1 LYAAILRGFGTILQH
16 EIKAQHSFCM
26 TSAIH
31 VLTLVE
37 NFPDSGTN
45 EFTRE
50 EWVSQFHDAN
60 VIIHCHGKDV
70 YYPTHWGPLS
80 MKCAF
85 GGKEY
90 YQKGRCKYG
99 VSEENFLLLNEGT
112 EYSSYIEPGE
122 TVESLTI
129 NFNIS
134 YQSDVARVV
143 LSGNDKLMED
153 PFNAGKRGI
162 LVEEKLFNHN
172 ASVSPLVY
180 KIKRLTENF
189 ENNTDAINETLYFL
203 LEALLLSDAALLSEI
218 KEINAAKLSTK
229 KEMYRRLNEVRDYI
243 DSCFNED
250 ITLEALS
257 KIALMSPF
265 HLLRQ
270 FRKNYHITPHQYLIN
285 RRLERAKASIMHSN
299 ASLTDICFM
308 TGFRDTSSFSKL
320 FKRRFGLSPQQ
331 YRMAIRK

>member
-1 LYAAILRGFGTILQH
+1 MAGTNH
-16 EIKAQHSFCM
+16 A
-26 TSAIH
+26 
-31 VLTLVE
+31 LTLVD
-37 NFPDSGTN
+37 NFPDSRTN

-50 EWVSQFHDAN
+50 EWVSQFHNSN
-60 VIIHCHGKDV
+60 VIIHCLGKDL

-99 VSEENFLLLNEGT
+99 VSDESFLLLNEGT
-112 EYSSYIEPGE
+112 EYSSYIEAGE
-122 TVESLTI
+122 AVESLTI
-129 NFNIS
+129 NFNIN

-143 LSGNDKLMED
+143 LSGTDKLLDD
-153 PFNAGKRGI
+153 PFYTSKRGI
-162 LVEEKLFNHN
+162 LVEEKLFSHN
-172 ASVSPLVY
+172 APVSPWVY
-180 KIKRLTENF
+180 KIKELTDNFGENT
-189 ENNTDAINETLYFL
+189 NAINEALYFL
-203 LEALLLSDAALLSEI
+203 LEALLISDAALLNEI
-218 KEINAAKLSTK
+218 REINAAKLSTK

-250 ITLEALS
+250 ISLEVLS

-270 FRKNYHITPHQYLIN
+270 FRKNYHTTPHQYLIN
-285 RRLERAKASIMHSN
+285 RRLDRARNSISYSN

-308 TGFRDTSSFSKL
+308 TGFKDASSFSKL

-331 YRMAIRK
+331 YREAIKK

>member
-1 LYAAILRGFGTILQH
+1 ML
-16 EIKAQHSFCM
+16 
-26 TSAIH
+26 SANNT
-31 VLTLVE
+31 VTLVD
-37 NFPDSGTN
+37 NFPDSTTN

-50 EWVSQFHDAN
+50 EWVSQFDEAN
-60 VIIHCHGKDV
+60 VIIHCRGKDV

-90 YQKGRCKYG
+90 YQKERCKYG
-99 VSEENFLLLNEGT
+99 VSDESFLLLNEGT

-129 NFNIS
+129 NFNLN
-134 YQSDVARVV
+134 YQSDVGRLV
-143 LSGNDKLMED
+143 LAGHDKLLED
-153 PFNAGKRGI
+153 PFTTGRRGVVI
-162 LVEEKLFNHN
+162 EEKLFSHN
-172 ASVSPLVY
+172 STVSPLVY
-180 KIKRLTENF
+180 KIKKLTGNF
-189 ENNTDAINETLYFL
+189 EENAAAINETLYFL
-203 LEALLLSDAALLSEI
+203 LEALLLSDAALVNEI
-218 KEINAAKLSTK
+218 KEVNAVKLSTR

-250 ITLEALS
+250 ISLETLS

-270 FRKNYHITPHQYLIN
+270 FRKNYHITPHQYLIS
-285 RRLERAKASIMHSN
+285 RRLDRAKNSIANSN
-299 ASLTDICFM
+299 ASLADICFM

-331 YRMAIRK
+331 YRDAIKK

>member
-1 LYAAILRGFGTILQH
+1 MAGNH
-16 EIKAQHSFCM
+16 HK
-26 TSAIH
+26 
-31 VLTLVE
+31 LTLVDD
-37 NFPDSGTN
+37 FPDSKSN

-60 VIIHCHGKDV
+60 VIIHCLGKDV

-90 YQKGRCKYG
+90 YQKERCKYG
-99 VSEENFLLLNEGT
+99 VSDESFLLLNEGT

-129 NFNIS
+129 NFNIN
-134 YQSDVARVV
+134 YQSDVGRVV
-143 LSGNDKLMED
+143 LAGNKKLLDD
-153 PFNAGKRGI
+153 PFTTGTRGI
-162 LVEEKLFNHN
+162 VIEEKLFNHN
-172 ASVSPLVY
+172 SMVSPLVY
-180 KIKRLTENF
+180 NIKKLTGNF
-189 ENNTDAINETLYFL
+189 EDNADAINETLYYL
-203 LEALLLSDAALLSEI
+203 LEAILLSDVALCNEI
-218 KEINAAKLSTK
+218 KEVNAVKLSTK
-229 KEMYRRLNEVRDYI
+229 KEIFRRLNEVRDYI

-250 ITLEALS
+250 ISLETLS

-285 RRLERAKASIMHSN
+285 RRLDRAKNSITYSN
-299 ASLTDICFM
+299 ASLADICFM
-308 TGFRDTSSFSKL
+308 TGFRDVSSFSKL

-331 YRMAIRK
+331 YRLAIKK

>member
-1 LYAAILRGFGTILQH
+1 MAGTDNSL
-16 EIKAQHSFCM
+16 M
-26 TSAIH
+26 
-31 VLTLVE
+31 LVE
-37 NFPDSGTN
+37 SFPDSRSN

-60 VIIHCHGKDV
+60 VIIHCQGKDV

-90 YQKGRCKYG
+90 YQRGRCKYG
-99 VSEENFLLLNEGT
+99 VSENNFLLLNEST

-122 TVESLTI
+122 MVESLTI
-129 NFNIS
+129 NFNIN
-134 YQSDVARVV
+134 YQAEVARVV
-143 LSGNDKLMED
+143 LSGNDKLMD
-153 PFNAGKRGI
+153 GPFHAGARGI
-162 LVEEKLFNHN
+162 LVEEKLFSHN
-172 ASVSPLVY
+172 DSVSPFVY

-189 ENNTDAINETLYFL
+189 GDSTEAINETLYFL
-203 LEALLLSDAALLSEI
+203 LEALLLSDADLVAEI
-218 KEINAAKLSTK
+218 KEINAVKLSTK
-229 KEMYRRLNEVRDYI
+229 KEMYRRLNEVKDYI

-285 RRLERAKASIMHSN
+285 RRLERARSSMIHSN
-299 ASLTDICFM
+299 ASLTEICFM

-320 FKRRFGLSPQQ
+320 FKSRFGLSPLQ
-331 YRMAIRK
+331 YRMKIK